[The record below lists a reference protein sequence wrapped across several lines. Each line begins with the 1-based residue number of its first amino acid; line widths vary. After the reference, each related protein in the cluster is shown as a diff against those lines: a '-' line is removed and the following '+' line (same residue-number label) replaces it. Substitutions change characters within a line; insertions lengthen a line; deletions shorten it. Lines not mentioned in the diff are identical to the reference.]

1 MARTSFEKQAFDAAL
16 CDIRIRTMDIAMR
29 GFFFTLM
36 GLFRT
41 LAVDGRIVFGS
52 GRVPCLA
59 AVVADSF
66 CGMDETQFITHLKT
80 QCETQLFAWDADSQT
95 LVYEPEKQLSARA
108 IANRE
113 NGKKGGRPRKNAITE
128 RNDPAQRHMPPM
140 AISGGLD
147 VQKSKPIHETQS
159 PIAKLETNNSI
170 LSKAKLREPS
180 KEEINLVFQRIGP
193 VAFEA
198 AGFDPARDYCDWSI
212 ARQWASDGLS
222 HGLTADEIE
231 RIVVEKVTVGAQRAR
246 QAGKTIQGL
255 VMFRKSVPE
264 ALARG
269 VVPPKKQTIAE
280 QNADQAFIEA
290 LQAWQRNG
298 AQGPRPDLKDFRAQV
313 AA

>member
-1 MARTSFEKQAFDAAL
+1 MARKSFEKQAFDAAQ

-29 GFFFTLM
+29 GFFFTLL

-41 LAVDGRIVFGS
+41 LAVDGRIVFGA

-59 AVVADSF
+59 AVIADSF
-66 CGMDETQFITHLKT
+66 CGMSETQFITHLKT

-128 RNDPAQRHMPPM
+128 RNDPAQRFITMS
-140 AISGGLD
+140 IKGGRN
-147 VQKSKPIHETQS
+147 VANSQPNRETQHS
-159 PIAKLETNNSI
+159 IAKLETNNSN

-180 KEEINLVFQRIGP
+180 KEEIDLVFHRIGR

-198 AGFDPARDYCDWSI
+198 AGFDPARDRCDWSI

-246 QAGKTIQGL
+246 QSGKTIQGL

-269 VVPPKKQTIAE
+269 VVPPKKQSIAE